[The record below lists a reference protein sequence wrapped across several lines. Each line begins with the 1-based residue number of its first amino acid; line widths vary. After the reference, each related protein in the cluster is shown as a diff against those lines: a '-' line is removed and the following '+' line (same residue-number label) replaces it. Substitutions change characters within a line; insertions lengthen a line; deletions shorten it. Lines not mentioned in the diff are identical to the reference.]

1 MPQVILPKAEPMSDV
16 CNHCGQRIQ
25 QAHKESMDKTR
36 LLMLQSAARQVIDT
50 GKNDFKKKDLG
61 LEAMS
66 LSAYGNF
73 GRIRYHGLITP
84 VKDRDTGKR
93 IKGRWLITRNGWAF
107 LRGEFNIP
115 KYVIVKNNIIQSRSD
130 ATISVKDVFYGS
142 DIMQTTFEYFDDDGN
157 QVGFRPAPTK
167 NLLQRQL
174 I

>member
-1 MPQVILPKAEPMSDV
+1 MEDQMSKPEV
-16 CNHCGQRIQ
+16 CKCCGQRIQ

-36 LLMLQSAARQVIDT
+36 LLMLKSAAQHVIST
-50 GKNDFKKKDLG
+50 GINDFKKRDLG
-61 LEAMS
+61 LDQMS

-84 VKDRDTGKR
+84 VRDKANRR

-115 KYVIVKNNIIQSRSD
+115 KYVLVKNNSIESRSD
-130 ATISVKDVFYGS
+130 TTISVRDVYYGS
-142 DIMQTTFEYFDDDGN
+142 ETIQTTFEYFDEDGKP
-157 QVGFRPAPTK
+157 VGARPVYIVMP
-167 NLLQRQL
+167 NLQQRL